1 MKFKIVSYVLFHLMI
16 ALWEKQAIRADMVVL
31 RRGSMEK
38 KGRAERE
45 KGKEERKEEGGEVAS
60 QVFLQLDISLY
71 SNNIS

>member
-1 MKFKIVSYVLFHLMI
+1 
-16 ALWEKQAIRADMVVL
+16 MVVL

>member
-1 MKFKIVSYVLFHLMI
+1 
-16 ALWEKQAIRADMVVL
+16 
-31 RRGSMEK
+31 MEK